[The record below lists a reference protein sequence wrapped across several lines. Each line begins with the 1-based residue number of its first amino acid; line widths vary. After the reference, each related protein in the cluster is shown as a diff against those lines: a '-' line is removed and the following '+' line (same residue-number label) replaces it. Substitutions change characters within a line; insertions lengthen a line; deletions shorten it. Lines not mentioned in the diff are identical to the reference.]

1 MSQDLWD
8 VSALKPVSK
17 AAAQAYREKLRGLTE
32 AVDQNLTECPNIA
45 QLLGKNPLQVMYTN
59 HSNHALFIAG
69 VLQLNDFQL
78 LSNLLPWVYRSY
90 HARGFDYAYFPLEL
104 KAWKKALFS
113 LLKPALS
120 AEILPVYDW
129 MLNAHESLITAA
141 ESPTESPALGLSP
154 QRQEQVK
161 QLLIYLLKGDRKAC
175 QNWLATLQREQ
186 SLSLSEMY
194 LELLQPTMQQV
205 GLLWE
210 EGKISVAQE
219 HLASALVSRLM
230 VSIYG
235 SQEPDTTA
243 SRGKVLITTAPNEFH
258 EMGAWMLSDL
268 LEEDGWETRYL
279 GANTPFKDILDYL
292 EQEKPDILAISV
304 AIPFNIDQADQ
315 LIRQIRSQKQFSQL
329 RIMLGG
335 QAFSFHD
342 RLWETLGA
350 DGYASNAREAVKLA
364 AQWQE
369 A

>member
-8 VSALKPVSK
+8 LSALKPVSK
-17 AAAQAYREKLRGLTE
+17 AAALAYREKLRGLTE
-32 AVDQNLTECPNIA
+32 VVDQTLTEYPNIT
-45 QLLGKNPLQVMYTN
+45 QLLGNNPLQVMYTN

-69 VLQLNDFQL
+69 VLQLNEFNL

-104 KAWKKALFS
+104 KAWKKALIS
-113 LLKPALS
+113 LLTPALS
-120 AEILPVYDW
+120 AEILPLYDW
-129 MLNAHESLITAA
+129 MLNAHEKLITAA
-141 ESPTESPALGLSP
+141 EIPTEPPALGLSP
-154 QRQEQVK
+154 ERQDQIK
-161 QLLIYLLKGDRKAC
+161 QLLIYLLKGDRKAS
-175 QNWLATLQREQ
+175 QNWLEALQSEQ

-194 LELLQPTMQQV
+194 LELLQPAMQQV

-235 SQEPDTTA
+235 SQDLDTTPT
-243 SRGKVLITTAPNEFH
+243 RGKVLITTAPNEFH
-258 EMGAWMLSDL
+258 AMGAWMLSDL
-268 LEEDGWETRYL
+268 LEQDGWETRYL
-279 GANTPFKDILDYL
+279 GSNTPIKDILEYL
-292 EQEKPDILAISV
+292 EEEKPDILAISV
-304 AIPFNIDQADQ
+304 AIPFNLDQADQ
-315 LIRQIRSQKQFSQL
+315 LIRQVRSQQQFSQL

-335 QAFSFHD
+335 QAFSYHE
-342 RLWETLGA
+342 RLWESLGA

-364 AQWQE
+364 AQWQK